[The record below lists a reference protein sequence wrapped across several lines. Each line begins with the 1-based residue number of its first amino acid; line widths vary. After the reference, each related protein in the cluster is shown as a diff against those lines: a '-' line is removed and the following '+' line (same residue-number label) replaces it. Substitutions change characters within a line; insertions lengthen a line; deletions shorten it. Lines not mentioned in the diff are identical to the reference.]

1 MPQVRK
7 NSKLLR
13 LLAVDEAQLPTA
25 IVGGGS
31 LDTPP
36 PCSPAQL
43 APPSAALIFQP
54 PGHPKQALID
64 GELWP
69 PIFQAE
75 AVRQV
80 SNIFYWK
87 CIFYGPFIGE
97 MYFLLSQVV
106 FRGST
111 LCSNCP
117 FYPSWN
123 RQTEGIWEV
132 G

>member
-25 IVGGGS
+25 IVGGRA

-36 PCSPAQL
+36 PCSPAPLL
-43 APPSAALIFQP
+43 APPSAALVFQP

-80 SNIFYWK
+80 EILEK
-87 CIFYGPFIGE
+87 CIPPIPIERDVLFY
-97 MYFLLSQVV
+97 
-106 FRGST
+106 
-111 LCSNCP
+111 
-117 FYPSWN
+117 
-123 RQTEGIWEV
+123 
-132 G
+132 

>member
-80 SNIFYWK
+80 SPLLKNGFFAPYWRNVL
-87 CIFYGPFIGE
+87 FIK
-97 MYFLLSQVV
+97 
-106 FRGST
+106 
-111 LCSNCP
+111 
-117 FYPSWN
+117 PSSL
-123 RQTEGIWEV
+123 
-132 G
+132 